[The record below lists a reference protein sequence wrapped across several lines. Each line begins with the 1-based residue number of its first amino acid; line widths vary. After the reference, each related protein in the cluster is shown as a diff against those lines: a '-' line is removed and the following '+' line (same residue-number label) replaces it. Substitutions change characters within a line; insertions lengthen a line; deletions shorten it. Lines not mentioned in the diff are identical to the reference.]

1 MAKKVK
7 TIVKLQLQAGK
18 ATPAYP
24 VGPSLGQHGIN
35 LMAFVK
41 EYNEKTAHQV
51 NLVVPVEV
59 TIYEDR
65 SFATRYFAPTT
76 AALLRQAAGIPKGSS
91 TPNRNTVGVIT
102 RKQLAEIA
110 QLKLGD
116 LNTDSLEQAQKMI
129 EGTAR
134 SMGIKIQEAN

>member
-7 TIVKLQLQAGK
+7 AIVKLQLQAGK

-41 EYNEKTAHQV
+41 EYNEKTAHQAG
-51 NLVVPVEV
+51 LIVPVEI

-65 SFATRYFAPTT
+65 SFTTRYFAPTT
-76 AALLRQAAGIPKGSS
+76 AALLRQAAGITKGSAKPS
-91 TPNRNTVGVIT
+91 QEIVAVIT
-102 RKQLAEIA
+102 RQQLHEIVR
-110 QLKLGD
+110 LKLND
-116 LNTDSLEQAQKMI
+116 LNTEDFTQAEKMI

-134 SMGIKIQEAN
+134 SMGIGIQD

>member
-7 TIVKLQLQAGK
+7 AIVKLQLQAGK

-41 EYNEKTAHQV
+41 EYNEKTAHQAG
-51 NLVVPVEV
+51 LTVPVEI
-59 TIYEDR
+59 TIFEDR
-65 SFATRYFAPTT
+65 SFTTRYFAPTT
-76 AALLRQAAGIPKGSS
+76 AALLRQAAGIAKGAAKPSQEI
-91 TPNRNTVGVIT
+91 VAVIT
-102 RKQLAEIA
+102 RQQLREIVR
-110 QLKLGD
+110 LKLND
-116 LNTDSLEQAQKMI
+116 LNTEDFTPAEKMI

-134 SMGIKIQEAN
+134 SMGIGIQD

>member
-7 TIVKLQLQAGK
+7 AIVKLQLQAGK

-41 EYNEKTAHQV
+41 EYNEKTAHQAG
-51 NLVVPVEV
+51 LIVPVEI

-65 SFATRYFAPTT
+65 SFTTRYFAPTT
-76 AALLRQAAGIPKGSS
+76 AALLRQAAGIAKGSAK
-91 TPNRNTVGVIT
+91 PQQEMVAVIT
-102 RKQLAEIA
+102 RQQLREIVRV
-110 QLKLGD
+110 KLND
-116 LNTDSLEQAQKMI
+116 LNTEDFTQAEKMI

-134 SMGIKIQEAN
+134 SMGIGIQD

>member
-7 TIVKLQLQAGK
+7 AIVKLQLQAGK

-41 EYNEKTAHQV
+41 EYNEKTAQQSG
-51 NLVVPVEV
+51 LIVPVEI

-65 SFATRYFAPTT
+65 SFTTRYFAPTT
-76 AALLRQAAGIPKGSS
+76 AALLRQAAGITKGSAK
-91 TPNRNTVGVIT
+91 PNQETVAVIT
-102 RKQLAEIA
+102 RQQLRDIVRI
-110 QLKLGD
+110 KLND
-116 LNTDSLEQAQKMI
+116 LNTEDFSHAEKMI

-134 SMGIKIQEAN
+134 SMGIGIQD